1 MGIPPY
7 TRPSVPTGHHVQLD
21 TMKILIHAR
30 IRAVFE
36 ELRSRLEAQAHQV
49 DGAFT
54 GGEGI
59 ARMAGGAYDK
69 VFIGIGV
76 VLEER
81 LQLMAEA
88 AKLGTSMVEITD
100 ANTVARELFR
110 NGPSGGYPCL
120 PMELPEAT

>member
-1 MGIPPY
+1 
-7 TRPSVPTGHHVQLD
+7 
-21 TMKILIHAR
+21 MKILIHAR
-30 IRAVFE
+30 IRAAFE
-36 ELRSRLEAQAHQV
+36 ELRTRLEAQAHQV
-49 DGAFT
+49 EGAFT
-54 GGEGI
+54 LLDGF
-59 ARMAGGAYDK
+59 ARMRGGSYDK

-100 ANTVARELFR
+100 ANTVVRELFR

-120 PMELPEAT
+120 PMDQPEAT